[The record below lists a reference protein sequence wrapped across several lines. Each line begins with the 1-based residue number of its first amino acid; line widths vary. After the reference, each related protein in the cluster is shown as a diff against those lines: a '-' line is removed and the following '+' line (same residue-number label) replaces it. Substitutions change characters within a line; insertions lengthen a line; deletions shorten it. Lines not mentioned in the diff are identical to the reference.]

1 MDICTISKLA
11 NEAGVSVYVVR
22 DYVLRG
28 LLRPARRTES
38 GYGLYDDQALERLR
52 FVRSLFEAGVGLD
65 ELTRLCHA
73 LDDGGSDAVEFL
85 ERVRARIAVRCAA
98 LSTLDGRLER
108 MISAVGADA
117 ARECS
122 HA

>member
-28 LLRPARRTES
+28 LE
-38 GYGLYDDQALERLR
+38 
-52 FVRSLFEAGVGLD
+52 
-65 ELTRLCHA
+65 H
-73 LDDGGSDAVEFL
+73 
-85 ERVRARIAVRCAA
+85 
-98 LSTLDGRLER
+98 
-108 MISAVGADA
+108 MISAVGADT
-117 ARECS
+117 ARECG

>member
-28 LLRPARRTES
+28 LLRPARRSEN
-38 GYGLYDDQALERLR
+38 GYRLYDDRALERLR

-85 ERVRARIAVRCAA
+85 ECVRARIVARCMA
-98 LSTLDGRLER
+98 LSTMDRHMEQV
-108 MISAVGADA
+108 ISA
-117 ARECS
+117 
-122 HA
+122 